1 LFAIISLPFNHKFM
15 EKTPRPE
22 GREKEPTPQE
32 LAQSWLSSKQE
43 QVEKSIQAAQQGL
56 RFNKTYEPKI
66 PTERGE
72 PGSMDAS
79 DYTVASLEVDEW
91 LQGGREEALA
101 RDEIRLAELHRET
114 EELAEMKTRIEQG
127 DTSLIELFAAHE
139 RERRQRV
146 AETEALKKEREGKEF
161 EGAEKVS
168 AQIKEVWDLVK
179 SGKIPVRK
187 EMRGEWKLSHDFGDQ
202 VQFYYKDG
210 KGPMDGYAVFISLSP
225 KGDEFHVWYENVENV
240 QTDPAKKGKWG
251 EATTSGTGLFF
262 NIKENVVSAQSVTS
276 PRPQRMF
283 GYVEVENN
291 ATGARFEQS
300 HLDEFRAKLE
310 ALVADIKQTIEQK

>member
-1 LFAIISLPFNHKFM
+1 M
-15 EKTPRPE
+15 EKAPRSE
-22 GREKEPTPQE
+22 GQFDREKEPTPQE

-43 QVEKSIQAAQQGL
+43 QVEKSIKGAQQGL
-56 RFNKTYEPKI
+56 RFNETYEPKI

-91 LQGGREEALA
+91 MHGGREDAIA
-101 RDEIRLAELHRET
+101 QDEIRLAELHREAD
-114 EELAEMKTRIEQG
+114 ELAEMKTKIEQG
-127 DTSLIELFAAHE
+127 DTKLIELFAAHE
-139 RERRQRV
+139 RERRQQV
-146 AETEALKKEREGKEF
+146 IASEALKKEREGKEF

-179 SGKIPVRK
+179 SGKILAGK
-187 EMRGEWKLSHDFGDQ
+187 EMSGEWKLSHDFGDQ
-202 VQFYYKDG
+202 VQFYYKDD
-210 KGPMDGYAVFISLSP
+210 KGVMGGYAVFISLSP
-225 KGDEFHVWYENVENV
+225 RGDEFHVWYENLENV

-262 NIKENVVSAQSVTS
+262 DIKDNVVSGQSVTRT
-276 PRPQRMF
+276 RPQRMW
-283 GYVEVENN
+283 GYREVENSS
-291 ATGARFEQS
+291 TGTRFEQS

-310 ALVADIKQTIEQK
+310 TLVADIKQSLEQK

>member
-1 LFAIISLPFNHKFM
+1 M
-15 EKTPRPE
+15 EKTPRPEGQIPSPE

-32 LAQSWLSSKQE
+32 LAQSWLNSKQE

-56 RFNKTYEPKI
+56 RFNETYEPKI

-91 LQGGREEALA
+91 MHGGREDAMA
-101 RDEIRLAELHRET
+101 QDEIRLAELHREA
-114 EELAEMKTRIEQG
+114 EELSEMKTGIEQG
-127 DTSLIELFAAHE
+127 DTKLIELFAAHE
-139 RERRQRV
+139 RERRQKV

-179 SGKIPVRK
+179 SGKIPAGK
-187 EMRGEWKLSHDFGDQ
+187 EMSGEWKLSHDFGDQ
-202 VQFYYKDG
+202 VQFYYKDE
-210 KGPMDGYAVFISLSP
+210 KGPMGGYAVFISLSP

-240 QTDPAKKGKWG
+240 QTDPAKKRKWD

-262 NIKENVVSAQSVTS
+262 DIKDKVVSSQSVT
-276 PRPQRMF
+276 RTHPQRMF
-283 GYVEVENN
+283 GYFEVSNN
-291 ATGARFEQS
+291 ATGIRFEQS
-300 HLDEFRAKLE
+300 HLDEVRSKLD
-310 ALVADIKQTIEQK
+310 ALVTDIKQTLEQK

>member
-1 LFAIISLPFNHKFM
+1 M
-15 EKTPRPE
+15 EKSPRLE
-22 GREKEPTPQE
+22 GQFDREKEPTPQE

-43 QVEKSIQAAQQGL
+43 QVEKSIQTTQQGL
-56 RFNKTYEPKI
+56 RFNETYEPKI
-66 PTERGE
+66 PTEKGE

-91 LQGGREEALA
+91 LQGGREGALA
-101 RDEIRLAELHRET
+101 QDEIRLAELHREA

-127 DTSLIELFAAHE
+127 DASLIELFATHE
-139 RERRQRV
+139 RERRQRITE
-146 AETEALKKEREGKEF
+146 AEALKKEREGKEF

-179 SGKIPVRK
+179 SGKILAGK
-187 EMRGEWKLSHDFGDQ
+187 EMSGEWKLSHDFGDQ

-210 KGPMDGYAVFISLSP
+210 KGPMGGYAVFISLTP

-240 QTDPAKKGKWG
+240 QTDPAKKRKYD
-251 EATTSGTGLFF
+251 EATTSETGLFF
-262 NIKENVVSAQSVTS
+262 NIKDNVVSAQSVTET
-276 PRPQRMF
+276 RPQRMW
-283 GYVEVENN
+283 GYVEVSNN
-291 ATGARFEQS
+291 ATSIRFEQS

-310 ALVADIKQTIEQK
+310 TLVVDIRQSLEQK